1 MIEIER
7 VSLYALVST
16 ARAIFSVTSRAQS
29 QRQCQRGNSTRW
41 IKRPRPQ
48 NECDKR
54 GLDYDNNATGRVR
67 GATGKPT
74 MFNETAENMPHYD
87 KSRKWK

>member
-7 VSLYALVST
+7 VSLCALVST
-16 ARAIFSVTSRAQS
+16 ARAISSVTSRAQ
-29 QRQCQRGNSTRW
+29 QCQRGNSTRW